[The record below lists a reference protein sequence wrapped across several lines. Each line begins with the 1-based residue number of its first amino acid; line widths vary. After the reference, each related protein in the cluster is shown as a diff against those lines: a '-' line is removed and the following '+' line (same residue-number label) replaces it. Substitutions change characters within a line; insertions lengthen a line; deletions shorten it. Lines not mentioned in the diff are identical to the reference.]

1 MKYKIQTQFN
11 GLTCCLLNAQPIYF
25 KKYGRLL
32 VLTWPIR
39 CKVSYVTLKLVETK
53 YFILYVCVCVCV
65 TILAPLSKMGIK
77 REANDCV
84 CVGRCKHTHT
94 HTRSKDYFSSFATKL
109 VSRTNVRSALND
121 YQTDKSL
128 WHLSDFYTIVHF
140 ALYCCFLTYIPVCVC
155 AIYLCRVNPSWTFI
169 LVLIIIVHKMFYS
182 TFGLAISTAC
192 QFIQTFKRQIQHW
205 NNHSFVFVCLHEL
218 PIKNENVW

>member
-53 YFILYVCVCVCV
+53 YFILYVCVCVCLCDHFGPIV
-65 TILAPLSKMGIK
+65 ENGHQTRSKWL
-77 REANDCV
+77 CV

-155 AIYLCRVNPSWTFI
+155 HL
-169 LVLIIIVHKMFYS
+169 LVS
-182 TFGLAISTAC
+182 C
-192 QFIQTFKRQIQHW
+192 
-205 NNHSFVFVCLHEL
+205 
-218 PIKNENVW
+218 